1 MFADFL
7 RKVWRDQITF
17 HELNLP
23 NLGRVS
29 DRPNAVITDDIGI
42 QVRRLRPAHQP
53 LPLPS
58 DSSGSIGV
66 GHGPPVIVSG

>member
-1 MFADFL
+1 LTIEVFADFL

-42 QVRRLRPAHQP
+42 QVQLKAGPSTSPPAER
-53 LPLPS
+53 
-58 DSSGSIGV
+58 
-66 GHGPPVIVSG
+66 